1 MWLSRSLRFTAS
13 SEPPRRHV
21 YITTQAEKLREA
33 GSQTENHGQR
43 RHRRAGL
50 TGVATLLA
58 RSITLSVSLLSLPF
72 ASHYL
77 GKERFGLWLT
87 LVGLVNWIGLTDL
100 GLSNSLISALA
111 TAEGKGE
118 TARAQ
123 KAVASAFWLS
133 IAVALGLLLLF
144 LSAAPFVDW
153 ARVFNLSTAQARA
166 EISLA
171 IAVVF
176 GCFLLRM
183 LAGLLASVYAAYQEG
198 YVYQC
203 WSALCGLL
211 SAAGLLLAIR
221 AQAGLP
227 GLIGGFVGGWLLGEL
242 CSAVY
247 LFGWH
252 RPALRPAWRHFDR
265 AEALYL
271 LRNGGQLWLAQ
282 ISAIAL
288 LQTDLLVV
296 TQLFGAQAVA
306 AYGTA
311 LRLFNFVG
319 SAQAAFVAPLWAA
332 YSEAL
337 ARRDYPWL
345 AQTFRHSLALSLS
358 FVIPAALFVAWAAPW
373 LFGWLVTADVQP
385 NGALLIALF
394 ATEVLNAAA
403 RCIAMLLNGLG
414 AIRSQAVFG
423 PIAGL
428 VNLAL
433 SVLLG
438 KAYGVAGVAW
448 ATAICLGLFWIVL
461 LGREAR
467 WRVQSL

>member
-1 MWLSRSLRFTAS
+1 MPFGVSALSAKLAAATQRLKLGSLLESAPHDHG
-13 SEPPRRHV
+13 ERR
-21 YITTQAEKLREA
+21 L
-33 GSQTENHGQR
+33 
-43 RHRRAGL
+43 RRAGL
-50 TGVATLLA
+50 TGAVTLLA
-58 RSITLSVSLLSLPF
+58 RGINLSVSLLSLPF

-77 GKERFGLWLT
+77 GKERFGVWLT

-100 GLSNSLISALA
+100 GLSNSLIGALA
-111 TAEGKGE
+111 TIEGKDEGQGE
-118 TARAQ
+118 TAQAQ
-123 KAVASAFWLS
+123 TAVASAFWLS
-133 IAVALGLLLLF
+133 VAVVSGLLLLF
-144 LSAAPFVDW
+144 LGVAPFIDW
-153 ARVFNLSTAQARA
+153 ARVFNLSSAQARA
-166 EISLA
+166 EIGLA
-171 IAVVF
+171 VAVVL

-183 LAGLLASVYAAYQEG
+183 LAALLASVYVAFQEG
-198 YVYQC
+198 YIYQC

-211 SAAGLLLAIR
+211 SAAGLLLAIQ

-242 CSAVY
+242 CSALY

-265 AEALYL
+265 QVAGRL

-282 ISAIAL
+282 ISAVAL
-288 LQTDLLVV
+288 LQTDLLIV

-337 ARRDYPWL
+337 ARRDHPWL
-345 AQTFRHSLALSLS
+345 AQTFRRSLKLSLG
-358 FVIPAALFVAWAAPW
+358 FVIPAAIFIAWAAPW

-385 NGALLIALF
+385 NGALLIALA

-423 PIAGL
+423 PVAGL
-428 VNLAL
+428 VNLGL

-438 KAYGVAGVAW
+438 KAFGVAGVAA
-448 ATAICLGLFWIVL
+448 ATAICLGWFWIVL

-467 WRVQSL
+467 WRVQGLS

>member
-1 MWLSRSLRFTAS
+1 MGVTIQ
-13 SEPPRRHV
+13 SENRESAALDDNSHGERR
-21 YITTQAEKLREA
+21 L
-33 GSQTENHGQR
+33 
-43 RHRRAGL
+43 RRAGL
-50 TGVATLLA
+50 TGVVTLLS
-58 RSITLSVSLLSLPF
+58 RGINLSVSLLSLPF

-77 GKERFGLWLT
+77 GKERFGLWLM
-87 LVGLVNWIGLTDL
+87 LVGLINWIGLTDL
-100 GLSNSLISALA
+100 GLSNSLITALA
-111 TAEGKGE
+111 TAEGQGE

-123 KAVASAFWLS
+123 NAVASAFWLS
-133 IAVALGLLLLF
+133 VAVALGLLLLF
-144 LSAAPFVDW
+144 LSIAPFVDW

-166 EISLA
+166 EIGLA
-171 IAVVF
+171 VAVVF

-183 LAGLLASVYAAYQEG
+183 LAALLASVYAAYQEG
-198 YVYQC
+198 YVYQY

-211 SAAGLLLAIR
+211 SAVGLLLAIR
-221 AQAGLP
+221 LQAGLP
-227 GLIGGFVGGWLLGEL
+227 SLIGGFVGGWLLGEF
-242 CSAVY
+242 CSALY

-265 AEALYL
+265 AEARLL

-288 LQTDLLVV
+288 LQTNLLVV
-296 TQLFGAQAVA
+296 AQLFGAQAVA

-337 ARRDYPWL
+337 ARRDHAWL
-345 AQTFRHSLALSLS
+345 AQTFRHSLALSLG

-385 NGALLIALF
+385 SGALLIALC

-423 PIAGL
+423 PVAGL
-428 VNLAL
+428 VNLVL
-433 SVLLG
+433 SVFLG
-438 KAYGVAGVAW
+438 KTFGAAGVAW
-448 ATAICLGLFWIVL
+448 ATAICLGWFWIVL
-461 LGREAR
+461 QGREAR

>member
-1 MWLSRSLRFTAS
+1 MRVTIQ
-13 SEPPRRHV
+13 SENMESAAP
-21 YITTQAEKLREA
+21 AA
-33 GSQTENHGQR
+33 DNHGER
-43 RHRRAGL
+43 RLRRAGL
-50 TGVATLLA
+50 TGVVTLLS
-58 RSITLSVSLLSLPF
+58 RGITLSVSLLSLPF

-87 LVGLVNWIGLTDL
+87 LVGLINWIGLTDL

-111 TAEGKGE
+111 TIEGKGE
-118 TARAQ
+118 GHGKTARAQ
-123 KAVASAFWLS
+123 TAVASAFWLS
-133 IAVALGLLLLF
+133 MAVALGLLLLF
-144 LSAAPFVDW
+144 LSVDPFIDW

-166 EISLA
+166 EIGLA
-171 IAVVF
+171 VAVVF

-183 LAGLLASVYAAYQEG
+183 LAGVLASVYVAFQEG

-211 SAAGLLLAIR
+211 SAVGLLLAIK

-242 CSAVY
+242 CSALY

-252 RPALRPAWRHFDR
+252 RPALRPTWRHFDC
-265 AEALYL
+265 AEARHL

-288 LQTDLLVV
+288 LQTDLLIVA
-296 TQLFGAQAVA
+296 QLYGAQAVA

-319 SAQAAFVAPLWAA
+319 STQAAFVAPLWAA
-332 YSEAL
+332 YSEAM
-337 ARRDYPWL
+337 ARRDHPWL
-345 AQTFRHSLALSLS
+345 AQTFRRSLKLSLG

-385 NGALLIALF
+385 HGALLIALF
-394 ATEVLNAAA
+394 VTEVLNAAA

-423 PIAGL
+423 PLAGL
-428 VNLAL
+428 INLAL

-438 KAYGVAGVAW
+438 KTFGVAGVAW
-448 ATAICLGLFWIVL
+448 ATAICLSWFWIVL